1 MSLPIYHFILPSAKG
16 IEKPGRREERIRK
29 MDVVVHLFS
38 TVGEYMMYYE
48 EYRILNLQKCTEW

>member
-1 MSLPIYHFILPSAKG
+1 
-16 IEKPGRREERIRK
+16 